1 MITENELKQIKE
13 KIDEIEE
20 KSGDGGYIYRGER
33 ETYKEDPYFG
43 KVSSSLW
50 REYRSKDLDIER
62 VQQEILKS
70 AKKHIGQ
77 LPNEYRPSRS
87 RFNQIV
93 LKDMNEAVDFEIL
106 TELQHYGGKTNLI
119 DFTTDYLIAL
129 FFACDG
135 HHDQEGRIILHSKE
149 IEDIIWYP
157 QNPRH
162 RVVAQKSI
170 FIRHPKGFIEPS
182 EEETV
187 IIPKDL
193 KEPFIEYL
201 KKYHDISTET
211 IYNDLQGF
219 IRNQNVHVNANIH
232 FFKGFACQDRADE
245 ATTPEVKQQEY
256 ENAIKHYTESIK
268 SKPDNTAAY
277 NNRGNV
283 YVSIGKFQNAIEDF
297 NKAIEIQPDYAQAYG
312 NRGIAY
318 SRTGDFNRA
327 IEDYDKAIELKPD
340 YFQAYYNRGIAY
352 DDIGDYNRAI
362 EDYDKAIEIQPDYFQ
377 AYYNR
382 GIAYDDIGDYNRAI
396 EDYDKAIEIQPDYA
410 KAYYNRGLTYYKI
423 GDYNRAIED
432 FNKAIE
438 IQPDDAKAYSNRG
451 IAYGHIGDYN
461 RAIEDFNKAIEIQPD
476 DAKAYSNR
484 GEVWLHLKDW
494 EKAKADLIT
503 AKDMGTDIVASFRN
517 DYESVADFEQ
527 KTGIQLPEDIAAMLT
542 PP

>member
-1 MITENELKQIKE
+1 MCIENDLSKVKE
-13 KIDEIEE
+13 KINEIEE
-20 KSGDGGYIYRGER
+20 KSGDGGYIFRGER
-33 ETYKEDPYFG
+33 KTYKEDPYFG

-77 LPNEYRPSRS
+77 LPNDYRPSRS
-87 RFNQIV
+87 RFNKIF

-119 DFTTDYLIAL
+119 DFSTDYLIAL

-135 HHDQEGRIILHSKE
+135 HHDKEGRIIMQKTKE

-187 IIPKDL
+187 TIPKDL
-193 KEPFIEYL
+193 KQPFLEYL
-201 KKYHDISTET
+201 QKYHDISTET

-232 FFKGFACQDRADE
+232 FFRGFACQNRADE
-245 ATTPEVKQQEY
+245 ATTTEVKQQEH

-268 SKPDNTAAY
+268 SKPDYTAAY
-277 NNRGNV
+277 NNRG
-283 YVSIGKFQNAIEDF
+283 
-297 NKAIEIQPDYAQAYG
+297 
-312 NRGIAY
+312 IAY
-318 SRTGDFNRA
+318 
-327 IEDYDKAIELKPD
+327 YH
-340 YFQAYYNRGIAY
+340 
-352 DDIGDYNRAI
+352 IGDYNRAI
-362 EDYDKAIEIQPDYFQ
+362 EDYDKAIEIQPDYVN
-377 AYYNR
+377 AYHNR
-382 GIAYDDIGDYNRAI
+382 GTVYSIKGELDNAITDFDKAIELKPDYDKAYNGRGVVYTKKGDYNRAI
-396 EDYDKAIEIQPDYA
+396 EDYDKAIELKPDLA
-410 KAYYNRGLTYYKI
+410 ELYYNRGEAL
-423 GDYNRAIED
+423 
-432 FNKAIE
+432 
-438 IQPDDAKAYSNRG
+438 
-451 IAYGHIGDYN
+451 
-461 RAIEDFNKAIEIQPD
+461 
-476 DAKAYSNR
+476 
-484 GEVWLHLKDW
+484 LHLNEM

-503 AKDMGTDIVASFRN
+503 AKEMGVDIVAAFRI

-527 KTGIQLPEDIAAMLT
+527 KHNVKLPEDIVEMLT
-542 PP
+542 PS

>member
-1 MITENELKQIKE
+1 MSIENELSQIKE
-13 KIDEIEE
+13 KINEIEE
-20 KSGDGGYIYRGER
+20 KSADGGYIFRGER
-33 ETYKEDPYFG
+33 KTYKEHPYYG

-77 LPNEYRPSRS
+77 LPNDYRPSRS
-87 RFNQIV
+87 RFNKIF

-119 DFTTDYLIAL
+119 DFSTDYLIAL

-135 HHDQEGRIILHSKE
+135 HHDKEGRIIMQKTKE

-187 IIPKDL
+187 TIPKDL
-193 KEPFIEYL
+193 KQPFLEYL
-201 KKYHDISTET
+201 QKYHDISTET

-232 FFKGFACQDRADE
+232 FFRGFACQNRADE
-245 ATTPEVKQQEY
+245 ATITEVKQQEY
-256 ENAIKHYTESIK
+256 ENAIMHYTEAII
-268 SKPDNTAAY
+268 SKPDFTAAY

-283 YVSIGKFQNAIEDF
+283 YSRIGKFQNAIEDF
-297 NKAIEIQPDYAQAYG
+297 NKAIEIQPD
-312 NRGIAY
+312 
-318 SRTGDFNRA
+318 GD
-327 IEDYDKAIELKPD
+327 Y
-340 YFQAYYNRGIAY
+340 AYYNRGVTY
-352 DDIGDYNRAI
+352 GHIGDYNRAI
-362 EDYDKAIEIQPDYFQ
+362 EDYDKAIEIQPDLAEPYC
-377 AYYNR
+377 
-382 GIAYDDIGDYNRAI
+382 
-396 EDYDKAIEIQPDYA
+396 
-410 KAYYNRGLTYYKI
+410 
-423 GDYNRAIED
+423 
-432 FNKAIE
+432 
-438 IQPDDAKAYSNRG
+438 
-451 IAYGHIGDYN
+451 
-461 RAIEDFNKAIEIQPD
+461 
-476 DAKAYSNR
+476 NR
-484 GEVWLHLKDW
+484 GEALLHLNEM

-503 AKDMGTDIVASFRN
+503 AKEMGVDIVAAFRN

-542 PP
+542 PA